1 MAYGCLG
8 NFAGTRRRKKINQ
21 VGLTRET
28 MFRTRDIVALV
39 LWHYCPPFELISF
52 RVSGM
57 ALTILAA

>member
-28 MFRTRDIVALV
+28 MFRTRDIV
-39 LWHYCPPFELISF
+39 
-52 RVSGM
+52 SG
-57 ALTILAA
+57 LTAAIRIFGRQTT